1 MIKDQHLHWWG
12 PAVEEH
18 PESSDAIIHVQRQP
32 EACAK
37 QNMTIHEPSLSLCMC
52 LWTYIVLLTCSHV
65 MRAFSTYDLEKA
77 HAQLHVRNNIAV
89 SCLHTNPF
97 PPVTLQ
103 AISSHQC
110 DYSLLAFHNRGDAV
124 VRDRVPSQK
133 HKLWGWKVQNCG
145 TWCVCCGF
153 CQQWKGGTSGQGY
166 SKEKFVA
173 QVAKIRLSVQCLK
186 QAYS

>member
-37 QNMTIHEPSLSLCMC
+37 QNMTIHKPSLSLCMC
-52 LWTYIVLLTCSHV
+52 LWTHIVLLTCSHV

-124 VRDRVPSQK
+124 LCQRQGPIPETQALGMESADLWDVVCVPWFLPAVEGR
-133 HKLWGWKVQNCG
+133 HLWAGI
-145 TWCVCCGF
+145 
-153 CQQWKGGTSGQGY
+153 QQ
-166 SKEKFVA
+166 
-173 QVAKIRLSVQCLK
+173 AKICCPSR
-186 QAYS
+186 